1 MTDKN
6 KKIAVIYH
14 RDCEDGFSAAWV
26 AWKKFGNKADY
37 FPMFYQ
43 SGWPKG
49 LKKKEIY
56 MVDFSYLPEEL
67 KEIKKN
73 NEKVIVIDHH
83 KTAEESFKKADGG
96 LFDLKH
102 SGATLAWK
110 YFFPNKKVPLLLEY
124 VEDGDLWLFKK
135 KNPKEMMAYISTLSF
150 DFRVF
155 DKAAKDFESSEKR
168 KIFLE
173 KGKSILKHDQKMI
186 EEIFESGAEEVIFEG
201 KKIFAVNSPVL
212 VSELGHFLRKK
223 KPPMAIIWH
232 KKNDGRIK
240 VSLRSDGKVDVGE
253 IAQKMAK
260 GGGGHKAAAG
270 FVLEKGTSLPW
281 KSINS

>member
-1 MTDKN
+1 MENN

-14 RDCEDGFSAAWV
+14 RDCEDGFGAAWV
-26 AWKKFGNKADY
+26 VWKKFGNKADY

-43 SGWPKG
+43 SGFPNG

-56 MVDFSYLPEEL
+56 MVDFSYPPKEL
-67 KEIKKN
+67 EEIKKN

-102 SGATLAWK
+102 SGATLTWK

-124 VEDGDLWLFKK
+124 IEDRDLWIFKK
-135 KNPKEMMAYISTLSF
+135 KNSKELLAYLSTLNF

-155 DKAAKDFESSEKR
+155 DKAAKDFEFSEKR
-168 KIFLE
+168 KVFLE

-186 EEIFESGAEEVIFEG
+186 EEIFKSGVEEVIFEG
-201 KKIFAVNSPVL
+201 KKIFAVNSPVF
-212 VSELGHFLRKK
+212 VSELGKILYTK
-223 KPPMAIIWH
+223 KPHMAIIWH
-232 KKNDGRIK
+232 KTNDGRIK

-253 IAQKMAK
+253 IAKKLSK
-260 GGGGHKAAAG
+260 GGGGHRGAAG
-270 FVLEKGTSLPW
+270 FVLEKGMSFPW